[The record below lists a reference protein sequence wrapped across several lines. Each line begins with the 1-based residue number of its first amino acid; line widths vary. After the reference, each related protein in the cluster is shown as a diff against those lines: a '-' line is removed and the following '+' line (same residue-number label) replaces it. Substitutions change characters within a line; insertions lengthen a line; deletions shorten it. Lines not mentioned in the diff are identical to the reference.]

1 MIKTHIF
8 TAMVEHRPGVLQR
21 VASMFSRRGFNI
33 DNITVGPTENPEV
46 ARMTILTKG
55 DDKVLEQVIKQ
66 MNKLVD
72 VIKVSDLNK
81 EKSVCR
87 ELCLVK
93 VHTPNES
100 LKSEVIQYVDV
111 FRGRIVDVA
120 SESLTAEITGGTDKI
135 DAFIGLVRP
144 FGIKETARTGMTAMQ
159 RA

>member
-55 DDKVLEQVIKQ
+55 NNKVLEQVIKQ